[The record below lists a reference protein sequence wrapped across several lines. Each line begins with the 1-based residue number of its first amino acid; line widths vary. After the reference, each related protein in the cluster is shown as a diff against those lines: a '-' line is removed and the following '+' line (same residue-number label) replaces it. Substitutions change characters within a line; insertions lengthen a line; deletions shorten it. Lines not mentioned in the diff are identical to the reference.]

1 MEITYILMAHG
12 FADLAV
18 VLDCA
23 ARRGLSWR
31 LSITMKQ
38 PSASNAGVFLG
49 SSRQAGHLQ
58 RGSGSQFIGQAFTGV
73 LADNVIAISMD
84 GTAHGE
90 TTCLS
95 NGSGATS
102 NTRRCARYDSV
113 SRARSPIGLYLN
125 FHNSRRPHS
134 GHGGSTPD
142 QTYFTRCHSVWQPN
156 APAAVPSIDAE
167 TTGTSSISLEGHSNG
182 DTLPMLQFPDLYRSA
197 TCSVMKVAAKE
208 EVREQ
213 HDQRHVIRQPGLR
226 STESMHGRTIVR
238 LTESL
243 AVLSSRRP
251 VSLSR
256 SNWQL
261 RTSRCRA
268 KPKSFGWSEGNSP
281 ETGSRLE

>member
-1 MEITYILMAHG
+1 MTVIATRVISVERLP
-12 FADLAV
+12 
-18 VLDCA
+18 
-23 ARRGLSWR
+23 

-38 PSASNAGVFLG
+38 PSASNAGVFRG

-58 RGSGSQFIGQAFTGV
+58 HGSGSQFTGQAFTGV
-73 LADNVIAISMD
+73 LADNGIAISMD

-113 SRARSPIGLYLN
+113 SQARSPIGLYLN

-142 QTYFTRCHSVWQPN
+142 QATLPAAIPCGSLTPGSGPTYRRGNNRDQLYFTG
-156 APAAVPSIDAE
+156 
-167 TTGTSSISLEGHSNG
+167 GTFQRGHSAHAAI
-182 DTLPMLQFPDLYRSA
+182 PDLYRSA
-197 TCSVMKVAAKE
+197 TGSVMKVAAKE

-226 STESMHGRTIVR
+226 ST
-238 LTESL
+238 
-243 AVLSSRRP
+243 
-251 VSLSR
+251 
-256 SNWQL
+256 
-261 RTSRCRA
+261 
-268 KPKSFGWSEGNSP
+268 
-281 ETGSRLE
+281 

>member
-1 MEITYILMAHG
+1 MARQRVCRTALEQRQTRG
-12 FADLAV
+12 DVPAMTASAGR
-18 VLDCA
+18 A
-23 ARRGLSWR
+23 ARSAYIST
-31 LSITMKQ
+31 SITV
-38 PSASNAGVFLG
+38 GV
-49 SSRQAGHLQ
+49 
-58 RGSGSQFIGQAFTGV
+58 
-73 LADNVIAISMD
+73 
-84 GTAHGE
+84 
-90 TTCLS
+90 
-95 NGSGATS
+95 
-102 NTRRCARYDSV
+102 
-113 SRARSPIGLYLN
+113 PI
-125 FHNSRRPHS
+125 P

-142 QTYFTRCHSVWQPN
+142 QAYFTRCHSVWQPN

-167 TTGTSSISLEGHSNG
+167 TTGTSSISLEGHSNR

-213 HDQRHVIRQPGLR
+213 HNQRHVIRQPGLR

-243 AVLSSRRP
+243 AVLASRRP

-268 KPKSFGWSEGNSP
+268 KPKRFGWSESNSP
-281 ETGSRLE
+281 ETGGRLE